1 VVIVNY
7 GDVKGEPRT
16 KRNIFGMQNDIK
28 IHNSGVPTIRPEKS
42 KLGSKKQQL
51 ISVECPEGRLSKFE
65 MEDEAGFFN
74 INLGSDES
82 ADDAAKVPRDF
93 QSEEDFQRQRREW
106 RPKSE
111 VGDVSLR

>member
-1 VVIVNY
+1 VVIVNC

-28 IHNSGVPTIRPEKS
+28 FKIKLEQS

-51 ISVECPEGRLSKFE
+51 ISVECPEERLGRFE

-74 INLGSDES
+74 IDVGSDES

-106 RPKSE
+106 KPKSE